1 MSNTRVVELLV
12 VDPETVL
19 KGASSVGSV
28 AIGLAIPLVNPDI
41 KEARILR
48 GSNVLGH
55 STRSEGHI
63 SRDQERRKKLTGWLS
78 LSSYLTVATVYKT
91 NWARQDPVED

>member
-28 AIGLAIPLVNPDI
+28 AIELAIPLVNPDI
-41 KEARILR
+41 KETTIFR

-63 SRDQERRKKLTGWLS
+63 SRDQER
-78 LSSYLTVATVYKT
+78 
-91 NWARQDPVED
+91 

>member
-1 MSNTRVVELLV
+1 MSNTRVVDFLV

-41 KEARILR
+41 KETRILR
-48 GSNVLGH
+48 GRNVLGH

-63 SRDQERRKKLTGWLS
+63 SRDQER
-78 LSSYLTVATVYKT
+78 
-91 NWARQDPVED
+91 

>member
-28 AIGLAIPLVNPDI
+28 AVELAIPLVNPDI
-41 KEARILR
+41 KEIIILEEAMLLATPQE
-48 GSNVLGH
+48 VKA
-55 STRSEGHI
+55 I
-63 SRDQERRKKLTGWLS
+63 SLEIRRDRR
-78 LSSYLTVATVYKT
+78 
-91 NWARQDPVED
+91 N

>member
-12 VDPETVL
+12 VEPETVL

-41 KEARILR
+41 KETRILR

-63 SRDQERRKKLTGWLS
+63 RRSGSGEIEEISRMAVSFFLFDRGNGL
-78 LSSYLTVATVYKT
+78 
-91 NWARQDPVED
+91 

>member
-41 KEARILR
+41 KETRILR
-48 GSNVLGH
+48 GSNALGH

-63 SRDQERRKKLTGWLS
+63 STRDQER
-78 LSSYLTVATVYKT
+78 
-91 NWARQDPVED
+91 